1 MRPDRQRRGARHGR
15 GRKAG
20 NAPERIPAPIQRAA
34 ARFLYLARP
43 GAGFSPFPGFP
54 RRVGKGHP
62 SHRQKSASKPPNVW
76 GVAALALRC
85 RERSGAGSLSAE
97 IQLGFT
103 CAIPTPPLFFT
114 SRVRASVPRS
124 AALRASL
131 VADQLQRPPIGVHVL
146 QISGAS
152 LVAGQL
158 SWPPIGAHVCRSP
171 ELCPAAAAYAPSRES
186 LQRFFV
192 VPSPRCPPLQKD
204 PPISPLG
211 VCPSLPY

>member
-20 NAPERIPAPIQRAA
+20 NAPERIPAPIRRAA
-34 ARFLYLARP
+34 ALFLYLARP

-103 CAIPTPPLFFT
+103 CAIPTPPLLFYFQ
-114 SRVRASVPRS
+114 SAGKRPRS
-124 AALRASL
+124 AARGFLGRWSAVVAAHRRAC
-131 VADQLQRPPIGVHVL
+131 L
-146 QISGAS
+146 QISGAMPCS
-152 LVAGQL
+152 G
-158 SWPPIGAHVCRSP
+158 R
-171 ELCPAAAAYAPSRES
+171 LCPPHVKACSAFLSCHPPVVRPFKKTPLYPPWGSALPC
-186 LQRFFV
+186 LPDQR
-192 VPSPRCPPLQKD
+192 RRMPL
-204 PPISPLG
+204 
-211 VCPSLPY
+211 

>member
-20 NAPERIPAPIQRAA
+20 QAPERIPAPIQRAA

-76 GVAALALRC
+76 GVA
-85 RERSGAGSLSAE
+85 LSFHRT
-97 IQLGFT
+97 GT
-103 CAIPTPPLFFT
+103 
-114 SRVRASVPRS
+114 RPRS
-124 AALRASL
+124 AARGF
-131 VADQLQRPPIGVHVL
+131 PG
-146 QISGAS
+146 
-152 LVAGQL
+152 
-158 SWPPIGAHVCRSP
+158 RSSA
-171 ELCPAAAAYAPSRES
+171 AAAAYAPSRES

-192 VPSPRCPPLQKD
+192 VPSPRCLPLQKR
-204 PPISPLG
+204 PPYIPPG
-211 VCPSLPY
+211 VCPSLPS

>member
-15 GRKAG
+15 DRKAG
-20 NAPERIPAPIQRAA
+20 QAPERIPAPIQRTA

-76 GVAALALRC
+76 GVPPLPCAAANVPALV
-85 RERSGAGSLSAE
+85 LSAE
-97 IQLGFT
+97 IQLNWIHMRHT
-103 CAIPTPPLFFT
+103 HPRHCFFT
-114 SRVRASVPRS
+114 SRVRASVTDR
-124 AALRASL
+124 RRGASL
-131 VADQLQRPPIGVHVL
+131 VAGQLSRPPIGAHVCR
-146 QISGAS
+146 SPERRRGAS

-171 ELCPAAAAYAPSRES
+171 ELCPAAAAYAP
-186 LQRFFV
+186 LT
-192 VPSPRCPPLQKD
+192 
-204 PPISPLG
+204 
-211 VCPSLPY
+211 